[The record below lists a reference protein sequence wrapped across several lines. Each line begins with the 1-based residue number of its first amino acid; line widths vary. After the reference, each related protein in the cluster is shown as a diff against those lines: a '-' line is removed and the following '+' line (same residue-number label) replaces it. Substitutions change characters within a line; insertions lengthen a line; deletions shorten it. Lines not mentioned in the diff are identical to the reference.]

1 MAGSKMESN
10 DESKQLLDKLNV
22 FEEDIVNLLY
32 HKKTRPFANFRNDR
46 IFRLILHNSQFMEFA
61 IQFANDFSPLAPDNP
76 NDGAPSSSRLEDYP
90 NYYPLDYLEIQTTD
104 ILAQDID
111 SPVRIEPDAY

>member
-1 MAGSKMESN
+1 MESN

-76 NDGAPSSSRLEDYP
+76 NDGAPLVQVVLKITQIIILLTISKFKL
-90 NYYPLDYLEIQTTD
+90 QTFWHK
-104 ILAQDID
+104 ILIAL
-111 SPVRIEPDAY
+111 